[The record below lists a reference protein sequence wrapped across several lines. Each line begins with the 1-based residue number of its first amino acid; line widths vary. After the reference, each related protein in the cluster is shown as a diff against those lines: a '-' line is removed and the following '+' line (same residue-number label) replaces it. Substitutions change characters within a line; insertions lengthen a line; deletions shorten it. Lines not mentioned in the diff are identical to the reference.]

1 MTLMIISSFCPW
13 GRKQRPHS
21 SFLCE
26 LSNILAFFFIN
37 FFRDPF
43 LSSFISENPQELK
56 KSGEMEKPMLQFS
69 AAFSNKVVNHV
80 VNELQEEDKGEE
92 YSSDLKAILTAYNGT
107 TTVSTLNDESYSQ
120 PFAQLDAG
128 VQLQEFNTAQKH
140 LWQEITDNIKKDLD
154 KHPYIALSMTAAAT
168 VASAAVSQQRGW
180 REGEVASELQAD
192 VVLFTCN
199 HHFPRVYF
207 QEFVLPEFQQR
218 MSELTLPLKHTTKL
232 LLKIYCRVEGCL
244 PTACPICVYNSIR
257 MEQLEM
263 VEQSAS
269 GESLQARPWDI

>member
-1 MTLMIISSFCPW
+1 MIISSLCPLAES
-13 GRKQRPHS
+13 RDHIQM
-21 SFLCE
+21 SFVNCLTDLCCF
-26 LSNILAFFFIN
+26 LSI

-43 LSSFISENPQELK
+43 LSSLISEEPQELS
-56 KSGEMEKPMLQFS
+56 KSGEMEKTMLQFS
-69 AAFSNKVVNHV
+69 AAFFNKVVNHV

-92 YSSDLKAILTAYNGT
+92 YSSDLKAILTTYNST
-107 TTVSTLNDESYSQ
+107 TAVSTLNDESYSQ

-154 KHPYIALSMTAAAT
+154 KHPHIALSMTTAAT

-180 REGEVASELQAD
+180 REREREMASELQAD

-218 MSELTLPLKHTTKL
+218 MSELTLPLRHTTKL
-232 LLKIYCRVEGCL
+232 LLKIYCRMEGCL

-257 MEQLEM
+257 MEQLEV

-269 GESLQARPWDI
+269 RESLQARPWDI

>member
-13 GRKQRPHS
+13 DRKQRQHS

-26 LSNILAFFFIN
+26 LSDIFAFFFIN

-43 LSSFISENPQELK
+43 LSSLISEDPQELN

-69 AAFSNKVVNHV
+69 AAFFNKVVSHV

-92 YSSDLKAILTAYNGT
+92 YSSDLKAILTAYNST

-128 VQLQEFNTAQKH
+128 VQLQEFNTEQKH

-192 VVLFTCN
+192 VILFTCN

-232 LLKIYCRVEGCL
+232 LLKIYCRVEG
-244 PTACPICVYNSIR
+244 SR
-257 MEQLEM
+257 
-263 VEQSAS
+263 
-269 GESLQARPWDI
+269 